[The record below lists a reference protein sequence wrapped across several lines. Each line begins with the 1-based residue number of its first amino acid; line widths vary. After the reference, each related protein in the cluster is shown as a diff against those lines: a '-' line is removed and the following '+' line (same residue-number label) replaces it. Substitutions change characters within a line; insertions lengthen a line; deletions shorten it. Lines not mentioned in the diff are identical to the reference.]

1 MNITKVIVSASLVTI
16 LAAIAAAQTSQ
27 ESVPNSSHHRRQL
40 DSSAGDEGIRIPQP
54 TEMSR
59 AFDLLNSY
67 SLFAKGRIAQS
78 SGGGNSGGFDA
89 QAPENVL
96 VFTGV
101 TVTDHATVGFIEGTS
116 QQSVR
121 QVKIGDSIAQGK
133 ITDIT
138 LDELDYQS
146 NSGRKVRVAVGQ
158 NLRGENAFGLIY
170 GTGIESEGPV
180 VTDQNVDPGTA
191 AILQRLRAKRLAELN
206 GGPAPA
212 ATEPAQ

>member
-1 MNITKVIVSASLVTI
+1 MNITKVILSASLVTI
-16 LAAIAAAQTSQ
+16 IAAIAAAQTSQ
-27 ESVPNSSHHRRQL
+27 ESVPNSSRHHRQL

-67 SLFAKGRIAQS
+67 SLFAKGRIAES

-101 TVTDHATVGFIEGTS
+101 TVTDHATVGFIEDTS

-212 ATEPAQ
+212 ATQPAP